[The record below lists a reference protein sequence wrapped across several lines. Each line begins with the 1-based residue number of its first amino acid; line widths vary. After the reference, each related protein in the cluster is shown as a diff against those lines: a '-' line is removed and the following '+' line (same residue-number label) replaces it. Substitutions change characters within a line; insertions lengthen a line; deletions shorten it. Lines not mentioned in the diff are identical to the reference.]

1 MKTIKSLRSKLLALT
16 LALMASVAS
25 FAYDEMPP
33 DFKVDGLYYN
43 FLEGDNVEVTHPYRP
58 ALPTESASNAATQ
71 DSPDDYAN
79 LTELTIPSTVTYEGN
94 VYHVTRIGHYA
105 FGQCEN
111 LTSVDIPNSIK
122 SIGIRAFSW
131 CSALTSIVL
140 KGGLENIESYAF
152 EYCLGLENIS
162 LPNSLMTIGQNAF
175 YNTQWYKNQPNGG
188 VYVGNV
194 FYKYKGDIPQNTSF
208 VIKEG
213 TVSISPYAFVKE
225 NYHEDYSLVSV
236 SIPNS
241 VKVIGEGV
249 FYRCRALTS
258 IVIPD
263 GVTTIETLAF
273 HYCKALNSVTC
284 KAVEPPVLGSSVFSV
299 VPLTDA
305 TLYVPA
311 ESVDAYKNADQ
322 WKDFGQILPIEPT
335 SYKSQWCDT
344 WNMFVENGSVYPPHE
359 ETYRYQLAKD
369 TVIGDYTYTAVVS
382 KAINDA
388 LDAPHYVAAVRFTD
402 DRKVYIYY
410 DNAEYLLYDFNVQQ
424 GDELEV
430 FAGINNYTSEI
441 KTYKCTVTGVEQY
454 ACVGCPAT
462 ITLEVHNHPDDFR
475 EFYRQTQ
482 WIEGVGDINGF
493 LNGINGYINIPGNAA
508 EYLLCAYQGDELK
521 YTGDLYEEYGCGDDA
536 EQNPE
541 DLFPTLWGL
550 QRTEVEYHTDGAGA
564 PSLVSFNEYTPTFV
578 NGKWYLYDGRNYLR
592 EENNQVL
599 LYSPEFE
606 IYEDVV
612 LYDWA
617 LEIGDTLPFTIRPFD
632 DDKMRGAVF
641 RVTDVST
648 ITLLDGKE
656 YKKWTLACGIEYIE
670 GIGAINGEGFGNY
683 FCIQHTAHPA
693 TYIDTRLVCASRNG
707 QLLYQMDEAEME
719 RLGAECLCE
728 VETSYKSQWCDTWN
742 VMLFD
747 GMRFDETASTSKY
760 RLGKDTIIGDY
771 TYSKF
776 TSRTSVRFTNDR
788 KVYVYYEGFDDND
801 PYTVDLPTGEYLAY
815 DFSAQVGDTLEV
827 FSGVGTYSTYSCI
840 VYDVQTD
847 SETNLRNIMLHPL
860 CVVDED
866 GNVEVSGEEITWLE
880 GVGSPEGFLI
890 SYLPCGWAGG
900 GTYQLLCAYKGDELK
915 YTGPLYEEYGCE
927 YNAGPFNEKLLG
939 TWRVVGGNE
948 IISISD
954 SIIVFIG
961 LTQKY
966 TASATQLTVE
976 RLWIPEEESYRWANC
991 NYTLSNDTL
1000 WIDNFMPLLV
1010 ATYPPTF
1017 GPITLVKVKNEDLF
1031 PTLWGLQRTSCT
1043 KTIGE
1048 DEYGT
1053 VWGSRSYLMQE
1064 IETATI
1070 DGKQYLLFGTNN
1082 IYDEYCSLW
1091 LREEN
1096 NKILLYSTAQK
1107 KDLVLYD
1114 FTLNVGDS
1122 LPRLYVDYDLSSVV
1136 DYDNDEWGL
1145 APLVVTEVSTITLL
1159 DGKEYKKWT
1168 FDNGMQ
1174 YVEGIGS
1181 FGTCY
1186 AHNDFYQ
1193 LIANAPRYS
1202 DVYSQHLVCTSRS
1215 GQLLYQMDASEME
1228 QLETECLCEAENPED
1243 LFPTLLGLQRT
1254 VCNEYCGDTEDDN
1267 SANNTYK
1274 QTFDSIFF
1282 ENDKPYILCND
1293 YLLREEDNKILIYS
1307 QLLNKDLVLYD
1318 FTLEVGDSL
1327 PALYID
1333 YYAHNAM
1340 DWMPYNPGVV
1350 DYNID
1355 HGGTIYPADTFIV
1368 TNISTV
1374 TLLDGKEYK
1383 KWTFNNGMEYVEGI
1397 GMYGGHRNG
1406 DFFRLIQEII
1416 VPCNPGTHLVC
1427 VSKNGKLL
1435 YQMDEAEMERLGAE
1449 CLCEVETSYKD
1460 QWCDTWNVLQHSTGI
1475 NYEPNL
1481 GEETWIYYLAQ
1492 DTIINNHT
1500 YTSVYRYW
1508 SIKDLST
1515 SAYYA
1520 SVRFTED
1527 KKVYVY
1533 YDDKEY
1539 LVYDFLA
1546 QVGDTLEVF
1555 GGYHYD
1561 VNNIMPCV
1569 VQEVKT
1575 DSITNRTLMKLY
1587 AINVQTG
1594 TICNG
1599 EFDAI
1604 EWIEGVGSTR
1614 GFLTEEHP
1622 CVVGGLKHWLLCAHK
1637 GDELKYTG
1645 SLYEK
1650 YGCEYNAEA
1659 QNNWSDT
1666 WCNQW
1671 NILSHGY
1678 QGPQDPLVA
1687 ARTSIFWLSNN
1698 TVNRDGQEY
1707 IPLMCSSSKPDVEST
1722 NLIGELRFTEDKQ
1735 VYFYYDNTEYLLYDF
1750 DVQVGDTLDIFGGIE
1765 LYSYSFVEQKTYP
1778 HVITKIDT
1786 LDDGR
1791 LQITSDA
1798 ILIFEDGEVGTFE
1811 EKQQQIWIEGL
1822 GSINGIVHT
1831 GINPGIGGNPA
1842 IVMLCAYRDDEC
1854 VYKTDFNDP
1863 HWIDY
1868 TQLGCVY
1875 NAGDFIEGAFPMLS
1889 GLQRTIC
1896 NEYCEDSKTS
1906 LQKFEDILFEHD
1918 KPYIYCE
1925 SAFLI
1930 REENNKILIYSHS
1943 LDKDLVLYDFTLEVG
1958 DSLPRLYLDESAEKD
1973 LYWIDY
1979 SIMNVVDYHKDLVGN
1994 ILPVDTLI
2002 VTDVSTI
2009 TLLDGKEHKKW
2020 TFNNGMEYVEGIGSF
2035 GNNMW
2040 FWDFFQ
2046 LIGNTEF
2053 PVSLHG
2059 THLVCVSKNNKL
2071 LYQMD
2076 DEEME
2081 RLGTECLC
2089 DYTSGPKKDNAKDG
2103 QIGGRPTPTQWN
2115 QLELD
2120 LREMENGT
2128 TILRAETF
2136 SYTLEDISQQV
2147 NNKTYF
2153 QLARQ
2158 STKDTATTKSVVGAL
2173 HFGKDEDNRVYFL
2186 RDGVEY
2192 VLYDFTA
2199 EIGDTVEIFA
2209 GINNYPQ
2216 ETTYTHVVVDKDT
2229 TEDGACRMFLEVVFP
2244 EETTTAENA
2253 EKVWLAGLGSVDGIV
2268 HNAAKRTSNAH
2279 AAPSRTAHS
2288 SDTQTS
2294 VMLCAWREDSCLYTT
2309 DHPDYNDIGCIYN
2322 QDPTSIEDTH
2332 SSSPMTDYQK
2342 LLRNGQL
2349 LIIHKGKTYN
2359 VLGVQVK

>member
-1 MKTIKSLRSKLLALT
+1 MKTINSLRSKLLAFT

-175 YNTQWYKNQPNGG
+175 YNTQWYKNQPSGG

-258 IVIPD
+258 ILIPD

-322 WKDFGQILPIEPT
+322 WKDFGQILPIEPST

-344 WNMFVENGSVYPPHE
+344 WNVFVENGSVYPPHE

-369 TVIGDYTYTAVVS
+369 TVIGEHTYTAVVQ
-382 KAINDA
+382 KEINDA

-521 YTGDLYEEYGCGDDA
+521 YTGDLYEEYGCGDNA
-536 EQNPE
+536 EQIPE

-550 QRTEVEYHTDGAGA
+550 QRTSFTEYFDSGHQPESEPVLLQAG
-564 PSLVSFNEYTPTFV
+564 NIKEIG
-578 NGKWYLYDGRNYLR
+578 GKLYLDFGQYLR
-592 EENNQVL
+592 EENGKIYIYSEL
-599 LYSPEFE
+599 LQKDF
-606 IYEDVV
+606 V
-612 LYDWA
+612 LYDFT
-617 LEIGDTLPFTIRPFD
+617 LELGDTLTTLNWDYNNPNSDGTISVVD
-632 DDKMRGAVF
+632 YAVDCPIDTLI
-641 RVTDVST
+641 VTDIST

-656 YKKWTLACGIEYIE
+656 YKKWIFNHGYFGYVESIGTLSGLFYELSQSCMVVPGCYM
-670 GIGAINGEGFGNY
+670 GD
-683 FCIQHTAHPA
+683 H
-693 TYIDTRLVCASRNG
+693 LVCASRNG
-707 QLLYQMDEAEME
+707 QLLYQMDDAEME
-719 RLGAECLCE
+719 RLGADCLCE

-742 VMLFD
+742 VMWFD

-776 TSRTSVRFTNDR
+776 TSRTSVRFTSDR

-801 PYTVDLPTGEYLAY
+801 PYTPDLPTGEYLAY

-827 FSGVGTYSTYSCI
+827 FSGIGTYSTY
-840 VYDVQTD
+840 
-847 SETNLRNIMLHPL
+847 P
-860 CVVDED
+860 CVVDDVETAPSPCVVDDVQADLKTFPLIIKLRPLCDVD
-866 GNVEVSGEEITWLE
+866 GEGNMEISSEEITWIE

-890 SYLPCGWAGG
+890 SSLPCGWGGG
-900 GTYQLLCAYKGDELK
+900 GTFALLCAHKGDELK

-1017 GPITLVKVKNEDLF
+1017 GPITLVKVKHEDLF
-1031 PTLWGLQRTSCT
+1031 PTLWGLQRTTFYHYTECSDSYSSLT
-1043 KTIGE
+1043 ASNEIVTIN
-1048 DEYGT
+1048 DKP
-1053 VWGSRSYLMQE
+1053 YLRF
-1064 IETATI
+1064 
-1070 DGKQYLLFGTNN
+1070 GKMF
-1082 IYDEYCSLW
+1082 

-1096 NKILLYSTAQK
+1096 NQVLIYSAAYD

-1114 FTLNVGDS
+1114 WNLEVGDS
-1122 LPRLYVDYDLSSVV
+1122 ISLLAMDYGVYPEYAVSVV
-1136 DYDNDEWGL
+1136 DYRVIVDIDENGDL
-1145 APLVVTEVSTITLL
+1145 ITDTIPTDKVVVDKISTITLL
-1159 DGKEYKKWT
+1159 DGKEYKTWHLAT
-1168 FDNGMQ
+1168 GWAGGIT
-1174 YVEGIGS
+1174 YVEGIGVLGDEYWGGDY
-1181 FGTCY
+1181 FGLIQIEELPTCY
-1186 AHNDFYQ
+1186 Y
-1193 LIANAPRYS
+1193 
-1202 DVYSQHLVCTSRS
+1202 
-1215 GQLLYQMDASEME
+1215 G
-1228 QLETECLCEAENPED
+1228 D
-1243 LFPTLLGLQRT
+1243 L
-1254 VCNEYCGDTEDDN
+1254 
-1267 SANNTYK
+1267 
-1274 QTFDSIFF
+1274 
-1282 ENDKPYILCND
+1282 
-1293 YLLREEDNKILIYS
+1293 
-1307 QLLNKDLVLYD
+1307 
-1318 FTLEVGDSL
+1318 
-1327 PALYID
+1327 
-1333 YYAHNAM
+1333 
-1340 DWMPYNPGVV
+1340 
-1350 DYNID
+1350 
-1355 HGGTIYPADTFIV
+1355 
-1368 TNISTV
+1368 
-1374 TLLDGKEYK
+1374 
-1383 KWTFNNGMEYVEGI
+1383 
-1397 GMYGGHRNG
+1397 
-1406 DFFRLIQEII
+1406 
-1416 VPCNPGTHLVC
+1416 
-1427 VSKNGKLL
+1427 
-1435 YQMDEAEMERLGAE
+1435 
-1449 CLCEVETSYKD
+1449 
-1460 QWCDTWNVLQHSTGI
+1460 
-1475 NYEPNL
+1475 
-1481 GEETWIYYLAQ
+1481 
-1492 DTIINNHT
+1492 
-1500 YTSVYRYW
+1500 
-1508 SIKDLST
+1508 
-1515 SAYYA
+1515 
-1520 SVRFTED
+1520 
-1527 KKVYVY
+1527 
-1533 YDDKEY
+1533 
-1539 LVYDFLA
+1539 
-1546 QVGDTLEVF
+1546 
-1555 GGYHYD
+1555 
-1561 VNNIMPCV
+1561 
-1569 VQEVKT
+1569 
-1575 DSITNRTLMKLY
+1575 
-1587 AINVQTG
+1587 
-1594 TICNG
+1594 
-1599 EFDAI
+1599 
-1604 EWIEGVGSTR
+1604 
-1614 GFLTEEHP
+1614 
-1622 CVVGGLKHWLLCAHK
+1622 
-1637 GDELKYTG
+1637 
-1645 SLYEK
+1645 
-1650 YGCEYNAEA
+1650 
-1659 QNNWSDT
+1659 
-1666 WCNQW
+1666 
-1671 NILSHGY
+1671 
-1678 QGPQDPLVA
+1678 
-1687 ARTSIFWLSNN
+1687 
-1698 TVNRDGQEY
+1698 
-1707 IPLMCSSSKPDVEST
+1707 
-1722 NLIGELRFTEDKQ
+1722 
-1735 VYFYYDNTEYLLYDF
+1735 
-1750 DVQVGDTLDIFGGIE
+1750 
-1765 LYSYSFVEQKTYP
+1765 
-1778 HVITKIDT
+1778 
-1786 LDDGR
+1786 
-1791 LQITSDA
+1791 
-1798 ILIFEDGEVGTFE
+1798 
-1811 EKQQQIWIEGL
+1811 
-1822 GSINGIVHT
+1822 
-1831 GINPGIGGNPA
+1831 
-1842 IVMLCAYRDDEC
+1842 
-1854 VYKTDFNDP
+1854 
-1863 HWIDY
+1863 
-1868 TQLGCVY
+1868 
-1875 NAGDFIEGAFPMLS
+1875 
-1889 GLQRTIC
+1889 
-1896 NEYCEDSKTS
+1896 
-1906 LQKFEDILFEHD
+1906 
-1918 KPYIYCE
+1918 
-1925 SAFLI
+1925 
-1930 REENNKILIYSHS
+1930 
-1943 LDKDLVLYDFTLEVG
+1943 
-1958 DSLPRLYLDESAEKD
+1958 
-1973 LYWIDY
+1973 
-1979 SIMNVVDYHKDLVGN
+1979 
-1994 ILPVDTLI
+1994 
-2002 VTDVSTI
+2002 
-2009 TLLDGKEHKKW
+2009 
-2020 TFNNGMEYVEGIGSF
+2020 
-2035 GNNMW
+2035 
-2040 FWDFFQ
+2040 
-2046 LIGNTEF
+2046 
-2053 PVSLHG
+2053 
-2059 THLVCVSKNNKL
+2059 LVCVSKNNKL

-2076 DEEME
+2076 PVKMDE
-2081 RLGTECLC
+2081 LGAECLC
-2089 DYTSGPKKDNAKDG
+2089 DYDRGPRKDNAKDG

-2209 GINNYPQ
+2209 GINNYPHDSV
-2216 ETTYTHVVVDKDT
+2216 YTHVVTGKDT
-2229 TEDGACRMFLEVVFP
+2229 LENGACRMLLEVVFP
-2244 EETTTAENA
+2244 DETNITATNA

-2322 QDPTSIEDTH
+2322 QDPTAIEDTH

-2349 LIIHKGKTYN
+2349 LIIQKGKTYN
-2359 VLGVQVK
+2359 VLGVQLK